1 MQDTLEN
8 FYLSNSNMLK
18 SNSENETQTSI
29 NNDSEKENQM
39 RKWLFIVADFP
50 DTYTSQLVDFIY
62 PSAYIHVFL
71 QKIMIL

>member
-18 SNSENETQTSI
+18 SNSENVTQTSI

-39 RKWLFIVADFP
+39 RKWLFIVAD
-50 DTYTSQLVDFIY
+50 
-62 PSAYIHVFL
+62 
-71 QKIMIL
+71 